1 MKGKRR
7 KKLTGPLMLM
17 MLLTL
22 LLPVWIGSPSAHAAE
37 KSGAVYIIPVDKPIE
52 QGLGKFMERGFKE
65 AEEMNAGLI
74 VLDINTPGGRVDTA
88 EELGTLIKE
97 SPVETVAF
105 VRGDAASAGSFL
117 ALNADKIVMSPGSM
131 IGAAAMV
138 DSTGKH
144 VDDPKLV
151 AFWKSK
157 MQGAA
162 EKSGRD
168 GKIAAGMTDVNMVV
182 EMPEINKT
190 KEKGEIIA
198 LSAEEA
204 LKVGYA
210 DHISNTPEEAAAWL
224 GYSQDDVF
232 TVQRT
237 AAENIST
244 FLTNPVVMT
253 VLLFLGIAGVI
264 IELIV
269 PGFGVPGIVG
279 IVCFVLYFSG
289 NYIAGF
295 AGAETWVL
303 FTVGLIMMIL
313 EMFIPSFGILGILGS
328 IALVAGVVRAAY
340 DTSDAFISLGIAFG
354 AALVVIAI
362 VVILFKDRGI
372 WNRFILS
379 DRLSADQGY
388 SSATE
393 RKELIGLQGI
403 SLTPLRPSGTAIFNG
418 ERIDVVSDGDFIP
431 IDTPIIVIKAEG
443 TRIVVQQ
450 ALPV

>member
-1 MKGKRR
+1 MW
-7 KKLTGPLMLM
+7 LAVPLMLI

-22 LLPVWIGSPSAHAAE
+22 TLPVFMGGSSAYAAE
-37 KSGAVYIIPVDKPIE
+37 NKTGSVYIIPVDKPIE

-65 AEEMNAGLI
+65 AEAMGAGLI

-88 EELGTLIKE
+88 EALGTLIKE
-97 SPVETVAF
+97 SPVQTVAF

-138 DSTGKH
+138 DSSGKH

-162 EKSGRD
+162 EKSGRNPD
-168 GKIAAGMTDVNMVV
+168 IAAGMADVNVVV

-190 KEKGEIIA
+190 KQKGEIIA

-210 DHISNTPEEAAAWL
+210 DHISSTPEEAAAWL
-224 GYSQDDVF
+224 GYGNNDVF
-232 TVQRT
+232 TMERT
-237 AAENIST
+237 TAENIST

-253 VLLFLGIAGVI
+253 VLLFLGIAGVV
-264 IELIV
+264 IEMIV

-279 IVCFVLYFSG
+279 IVSFVLYFSG

-295 AGAETWVL
+295 AGAETWIL

-340 DTSDAFISLGIAFG
+340 DTSDAFVSLGIAFA

-362 VVILFKDRGI
+362 VVIVFKDRGV
-372 WNRFILS
+372 WKRFILS
-379 DRLSADQGY
+379 DRMTADKGY

-393 RKELIGLQGI
+393 RKELLGMQGI
-403 SLTPLRPSGTAIFNG
+403 SLTPLRPAGTALFNG
-418 ERIDVVSDGDFIP
+418 ERVDVVTDGGFIP
-431 IDTPIIVIKAEG
+431 VDTPIIVVKAEG